1 MGALPP
7 RPQAPT
13 AGAPE
18 KGKKTLMAEPGEDR
32 AHSPSSPLSWN
43 LFGDYLFIYLGMPMA
58 KAINPNGG
66 SFSTD
71 KKNLQNIQ
79 VIGILLVA

>member
-1 MGALPP
+1 
-7 RPQAPT
+7 
-13 AGAPE
+13 
-18 KGKKTLMAEPGEDR
+18 
-32 AHSPSSPLSWN
+32 
-43 LFGDYLFIYLGMPMA
+43 MA